1 MNANVN
7 IMLPPNVIPFRSSL
21 PSDVDIPNM
30 VKSTH
35 LFDKMSQSI
44 SHSTEFAMSNVVE
57 ALITLMS
64 LETNEL
70 IGNLYKN
77 VFINE

>member
-1 MNANVN
+1 
-7 IMLPPNVIPFRSSL
+7 MLPPNVIPFKSSL
-21 PSDVDIPNM
+21 PSEVDIPNI

-35 LFDKMSQSI
+35 LFERMSQSI
-44 SHSTEFAMSNVVE
+44 NHSTEFAISNVVE

-64 LETNEL
+64 LEINES

>member
-7 IMLPPNVIPFRSSL
+7 IMLPPNVIPFNKSL